1 MHPDTLR
8 HAEAT
13 KLYGDTLTV
22 IVPKDTLIFAI
33 DSVVLNSITGLPSG
47 FAYYPSAHHWDG
59 SSSGCIFISGTPTN
73 LEAVTQGGVYP
84 VVFHFTGYSQA
95 GSDVY
100 SNTDTLFIKN
110 DSISGNEQ
118 CTNIIYTTSGLHPD
132 SLRHADV
139 HVLWGDTMTMVIPA
153 DTTISGKLYTIDS
166 IALAS
171 IAGLPSGFNYVPSNH
186 HWVGSSKG
194 CILLSGTPT
203 YAEYAAQGG
212 IYPVVINFNGYGKYQ
227 GTPGTIPLVAVTRDT
242 LKIKDDTVII
252 SQCTNVLYSTSGLH
266 PDSVRHADINVLYG
280 DTLSLVVPAD
290 TLISGHTDPIDSLVL
305 NSITGLPSGFTY
317 SSNAHHWPASSKGC
331 IFISGMP
338 TYLEALKQ
346 GGIYPLVINFT
357 AYGKYSGQEY
367 SQAMTAITSDTL
379 KIIDHSLTQCTN
391 IIYTSTGLHPD
402 SLRHGYVNV
411 IYGDTLTILVP
422 ADTTISGQ
430 PVSFDSIKL
439 SSITGLPSSISYHPN
454 AHHWP
459 GSGFGCIYF
468 SGTPVSADAITQ
480 NGIYPIVINMFG
492 YGKLMSDHSSVSAQ
506 LSAITSDTLVIKN
519 NVITGIN
526 EVSQSNGVDFFTR
539 FDQSYNSVIIEV
551 HSVSEI
557 NNASII
563 INDITG
569 RELMRINNLSGRD
582 FIFNKANLSK
592 GLYIISLINNQK
604 IIARGKVMVE

>member
-1 MHPDTLR
+1 
-8 HAEAT
+8 
-13 KLYGDTLTV
+13 
-22 IVPKDTLIFAI
+22 
-33 DSVVLNSITGLPSG
+33 
-47 FAYYPSAHHWDG
+47 
-59 SSSGCIFISGTPTN
+59 
-73 LEAVTQGGVYP
+73 
-84 VVFHFTGYSQA
+84 
-95 GSDVY
+95 
-100 SNTDTLFIKN
+100 
-110 DSISGNEQ
+110 
-118 CTNIIYTTSGLHPD
+118 
-132 SLRHADV
+132 
-139 HVLWGDTMTMVIPA
+139 
-153 DTTISGKLYTIDS
+153 
-166 IALAS
+166 
-171 IAGLPSGFNYVPSNH
+171 
-186 HWVGSSKG
+186 
-194 CILLSGTPT
+194 
-203 YAEYAAQGG
+203 
-212 IYPVVINFNGYGKYQ
+212 
-227 GTPGTIPLVAVTRDT
+227 
-242 LKIKDDTVII
+242 
-252 SQCTNVLYSTSGLH
+252 
-266 PDSVRHADINVLYG
+266 
-280 DTLSLVVPAD
+280 
-290 TLISGHTDPIDSLVL
+290 
-305 NSITGLPSGFTY
+305 
-317 SSNAHHWPASSKGC
+317 
-331 IFISGMP
+331 MP